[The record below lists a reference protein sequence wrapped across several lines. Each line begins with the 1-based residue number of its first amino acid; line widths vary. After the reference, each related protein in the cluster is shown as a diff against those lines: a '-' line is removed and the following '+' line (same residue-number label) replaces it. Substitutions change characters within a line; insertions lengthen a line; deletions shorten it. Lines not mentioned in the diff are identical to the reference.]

1 VRLLRVA
8 AGAGIAA
15 FGLVVL
21 WAIGLAPVPEGVTRR
36 LAAFE
41 AVFPGR
47 WTGAEVERIACP
59 PLSGLRLYVVC
70 TDGCDGIWKVIGVR
84 GFRTLA
90 LVNLNRMPPEPTE
103 EVRRRFNREI
113 AKEALRLDPGGAV
126 DMIGCYLE
134 LAGLHPELVLTDAA
148 LAAVETARTGPRPE
162 EAMRSLADG
171 LDEPDALSRLTVTET
186 PQGFESTFLYWD
198 TASVGRPVLQM
209 DYRLGR
215 NGVLLGVRVREW
227 SPTDGTV
234 SGSTPGRP
242 PT

>member
-36 LAAFE
+36 LSAFE

-113 AKEALRLDPGGAV
+113 AKEALRRAHSVMQSDPKGPV
-126 DMIGCYLE
+126 YLTFPRE
-134 LAGLHPELVLTDAA
+134 TLT
-148 LAAVETARTGPRPE
+148 EIWSEGQIRSYPE
-162 EAMRSLADG
+162 ERFGPVAARSNSRSSITKRCPPVSLRPSVISSIFRG
-171 LDEPDALSRLTVTET
+171 IEP
-186 PQGFESTFLYWD
+186 
-198 TASVGRPVLQM
+198 
-209 DYRLGR
+209 
-215 NGVLLGVRVREW
+215 
-227 SPTDGTV
+227 
-234 SGSTPGRP
+234 
-242 PT
+242 